1 MRNNEKETNA
11 LSKSKKD
18 QFNQKKKIQKQKKN
32 QKKKTKQKIIM
43 RTKETDKEKPL
54 KKIEHQ
60 QCLQTT
66 AG

>member
-18 QFNQKKKIQKQKKN
+18 QFNQKKKQTKKN
-32 QKKKTKQKIIM
+32 KKKKTKQKIIM